1 MALDLYSI
9 QETIE
14 QQSRAETALKFHNEL
29 NTKIQDGEQSKTY
42 FGSPLLK
49 RAIEPLAER
58 IRDRIKGVRDGRA
71 FFEFFFTQ

>member
-1 MALDLYSI
+1 MALDLYSV

-49 RAIEPLAER
+49 RPVTRR
-58 IRDRIKGVRDGRA
+58 ITRISG
-71 FFEFFFTQ
+71 